1 MFAFAISLASA
12 FSWGVSDFLGGL
24 TSRRL
29 PVLGVLAISQPAGL
43 VLIAL
48 MIVIFGADPISADKF
63 AIAAVAGAASLGG
76 LWAFYAAMAM
86 GTVSVVAPIAS
97 LGVVVPVAVGLARGD
112 SPAAIQLI
120 GLVPAIAGVVILSY
134 EEHPEHAGVA
144 RRALVLAILAGLGFG
159 IFFTGLDI
167 ASPDRPG
174 WAVLAVRVGGVAV
187 VAMALL
193 ITRPRLA
200 AVSGSIAVLLTIG
213 FFDVLA
219 NALFAVA
226 STKGVLPVVA
236 VGGSMYP
243 AFTIALAH
251 GVLGERLARIQWAG
265 VALALLGV
273 ALIAA
278 GS

>member
-1 MFAFAISLASA
+1 LLAFAISLASA
-12 FSWGVSDFLGGL
+12 ASWGVSDFLGGL

-29 PVLGVLAISQPAGL
+29 PVLGVLAVSQPAGL
-43 VLIAL
+43 VLIAVTIL
-48 MIVIFGADPISADKF
+48 IFGADPISADKF
-63 AIAAVAGAASLGG
+63 ALAALAGAASLGG

-97 LGVVVPVAVGLARGD
+97 LGVIVPVAVGLARGD

-144 RRALVLAILAGLGFG
+144 RRAIVLAILAGLGFG
-159 IFFTGLDI
+159 IFFTALDI

-187 VAMALL
+187 VAVALL

-200 AVSGSIAVLLTIG
+200 AVSGSIAVLLVIG

-226 STKGVLPVVA
+226 STKGVLPVVS

-243 AFTIALAH
+243 AFTIALATV
-251 GVLGERLARIQWAG
+251 VLRERLARIQWAG
-265 VALALLGV
+265 VVLALLGV

>member
-1 MFAFAISLASA
+1 VAPLIFSLASA
-12 FSWGVSDFLGGL
+12 ASWGVSDFLGGL

-29 PVLGVLAISQPAGL
+29 PVLGVLAVSQPAGL

-63 AIAAVAGAASLGG
+63 AIAALAGAASLGG

-134 EEHPEHAGVA
+134 EEHPKPGGVA
-144 RRALVLAILAGLGFG
+144 RRAIILAILAGLGFG
-159 IFFTGLDI
+159 IFFTALDV

-187 VAMALL
+187 VAIALL

-200 AVSGSIAVLLTIG
+200 AVSGSIAVLLVIG

-243 AFTIALAH
+243 AFTIALATV
-251 GVLGERLARIQWAG
+251 VLRERLVRIQWAG
-265 VALALLGV
+265 VVLALFGV

>member
-1 MFAFAISLASA
+1 LLAFAISLASA

-29 PVLGVLAISQPAGL
+29 PVLGVLAVSQPAGL

-48 MIVIFGADPISADKF
+48 MILIFGADPISADKF
-63 AIAAVAGAASLGG
+63 AIAALAGAASLGG

-112 SPAAIQLI
+112 VPAAIQLI

-144 RRALVLAILAGLGFG
+144 RRSIVLAVLAGLGFG

-174 WAVLAVRVGGVAV
+174 WAVLAVRVGGMATVAI
-187 VAMALL
+187 ALL
-193 ITRPRLA
+193 IMRPRLA
-200 AVSGSIAVLLTIG
+200 AVTGSIAVLLTIG
-213 FFDVLA
+213 FFDALA

-236 VGGSMYP
+236 VGSSMYP

-265 VALALLGV
+265 VVLALLGV

>member
-1 MFAFAISLASA
+1 LLAFAISLASA
-12 FSWGVSDFLGGL
+12 ASWGVSDFLGGL

-29 PVLGVLAISQPAGL
+29 PVLGVLAVSQPAGL
-43 VLIAL
+43 VLIAV
-48 MIVIFGADPISADKF
+48 MIAIFGADPISADKF
-63 AIAAVAGAASLGG
+63 AIAALAGAASLGG

-112 SPAAIQLI
+112 SPTAIQLI
-120 GLVPAIAGVVILSY
+120 GLVPAIAGVAILSY
-134 EEHPEHAGVA
+134 EEHPEHGGVA
-144 RRALVLAILAGLGFG
+144 RRAIVLAILAGLGFG
-159 IFFTGLDI
+159 IFFTALDI

-187 VAMALL
+187 VATALL
-193 ITRPRLA
+193 ITRPRLT
-200 AVSGSIAVLLTIG
+200 AVSGSVAVLLVIG

-251 GVLGERLARIQWAG
+251 GVLGERLARVQWAG
-265 VALALLGV
+265 VVLALLGV

>member
-1 MFAFAISLASA
+1 MLAFAISLASA

-29 PVLGVLAISQPAGL
+29 PVLGVLAVSQPAGL

-48 MIVIFGADPISADKF
+48 MILIFGADPISADKF
-63 AIAAVAGAASLGG
+63 AIAALAGAASLGG

-112 SPAAIQLI
+112 APAAIQLI

-144 RRALVLAILAGLGFG
+144 RRSIVLAVLAGLGFG

-174 WAVLAVRVGGVAV
+174 WAVLAVRVGGVTT
-187 VAMALL
+187 VAIALL

-219 NALFAVA
+219 NGLFAVA

-265 VALALLGV
+265 VVLALLGV